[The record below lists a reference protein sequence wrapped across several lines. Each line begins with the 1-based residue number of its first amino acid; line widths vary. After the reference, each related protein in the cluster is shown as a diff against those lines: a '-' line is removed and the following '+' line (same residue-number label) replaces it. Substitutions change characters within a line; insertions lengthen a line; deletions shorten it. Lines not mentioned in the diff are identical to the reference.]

1 MQIITGKT
9 DTAHV
14 RSEDDR
20 AIHAGMVGTGAY
32 ILNVGSRLAAS
43 IETANNIVIADG
55 ELLVQG
61 THARIRYGETDTCI
75 IENGTTGYNRID
87 LIVARYT
94 QVAGLESVTL
104 EVIKG
109 EATAGEPSEPSYTEG
124 NILEGATLAEVPVY
138 AVRISGVN
146 VVSVTSKIPILYT
159 SMDNVYT
166 KQEVDDKDSYLNQLL
181 QNAVNTLN
189 QRISNE
195 VNALSQTISNV
206 GATLDQKI
214 TAQGTAMGTEFDT
227 VYARINSVYEDL
239 AGQDAA
245 LITKIDTAVAGLNT
259 SISNTNTSLNSAVNN
274 LQAQINKYHGS
285 TS

>member
-20 AIHAGMVGTGAY
+20 ALHAGMVGTGNY

-55 ELLVQG
+55 ELLFQG

-94 QVAGLESVTL
+94 QVAGLESITL

-109 EATAGEPSEPSYTEG
+109 EATAGEPSEPAYTPG
-124 NILEGATLAEVPVY
+124 NILEGATLAEVPIY

-159 SMDNVYT
+159 SMDNTYT
-166 KQEVDDKDSYLNQLL
+166 KEIIDEKLSEKQNIKDLTFSYKHIKQALTCNVTETSYQTKEVELEIPNGYSLTGINDI
-181 QNAVNTLN
+181 VTLDAAIVEAYIVSIKEN
-189 QRISNE
+189 GTTVTLGFTPQSVGEFRIDIFLSCQRI
-195 VNALSQTISNV
+195 
-206 GATLDQKI
+206 
-214 TAQGTAMGTEFDT
+214 
-227 VYARINSVYEDL
+227 
-239 AGQDAA
+239 
-245 LITKIDTAVAGLNT
+245 TK
-259 SISNTNTSLNSAVNN
+259 
-274 LQAQINKYHGS
+274 
-285 TS
+285 